1 MTADIDIQTACSEPV
16 PSEQNLRLWL
26 GQALKEAG
34 AAEDAQI
41 SLRLIGELEMVRLNR
56 EYRGRRGATNVLSF
70 PADLPEEL
78 GLTLL
83 GDIVICAPVVQR
95 EAREQAKAQDAHWAH
110 MAVHGCLHL
119 LGFDH
124 IHTADAIA
132 MEALETRILANLGYP
147 CPYNGDPLLERT
159 AP

>member
-1 MTADIDIQTACSEPV
+1 MTVQIDIQIACSEPV
-16 PSEQNLRLWL
+16 PPTPDLKHWL
-26 GQALKEAG
+26 GAALAEAG
-34 AAEDAQI
+34 AAADAEI

-56 EYRGRRGATNVLSF
+56 EYRDRHGATNVLSF
-70 PADLPEEL
+70 PAALPEEL
-78 GLTLL
+78 GLPLL

-95 EAREQAKAQDAHWAH
+95 EAQEQSKAPDAHWAH

-124 IHTADAIA
+124 VQVDDAIE
-132 MEALETRILANLGYP
+132 MEALETRILFNLGYP
-147 CPYNGDPLLERT
+147 CPYDSDPLLERT